1 MTNLLI
7 TCTHL
12 VRHIKDHS
20 LFLKNNSIN
29 FKAIAP
35 ENQQFNA
42 SEMGKLLPGNDY
54 IIAGDDEISSDVIDK
69 SINNGLKAIIKW
81 GIGVD
86 NIDISYAKMK
96 KIPVFN
102 TPNVFGNE
110 VAEQAISL
118 ILNLTRGTHLID
130 KEVRKGNW
138 FKFEGTSLTSKKIGI
153 VGFGSI
159 GKAIAKRASA
169 FEMEVMLYD
178 PYIDQLKNFDNKYK
192 FFDLEYLSSNCDFL
206 VLACSL
212 TKENKHLVDE
222 VFLSRMK
229 NDSYVINVS
238 RGPLIKEDALI
249 AAIINKKIKG
259 AGLDV
264 FEEEPLKL
272 SSKILEVP
280 NCILGSHNSSNTIDA
295 VKRVNKMTLEMVQ
308 HLMNKNILNVFPDR
322 LVN

>member
-1 MTNLLI
+1 MYSSCETYK
-7 TCTHL
+7 
-12 VRHIKDHS
+12 RSFSFFK
-20 LFLKNNSIN
+20 KNSIN
-29 FKAIAP
+29 YKAIAP

-42 SEMGKLLPGNDY
+42 AEMSKLLPGNDY
-54 IIAGDDEISSDVIDK
+54 IIAGDDVISSDVIDK

-110 VAEQAISL
+110 VAEQAMSL

-206 VLACSL
+206 VLACLS
-212 TKENKHLVDE
+212 KEKNILWMKI
-222 VFLSRMK
+222 FIKMK
-229 NDSYVINVS
+229 NDSYVINVV
-238 RGPLIKEDALI
+238 
-249 AAIINKKIKG
+249 G
-259 AGLDV
+259 A
-264 FEEEPLKL
+264 F
-272 SSKILEVP
+272 
-280 NCILGSHNSSNTIDA
+280 N
-295 VKRVNKMTLEMVQ
+295 
-308 HLMNKNILNVFPDR
+308 
-322 LVN
+322 